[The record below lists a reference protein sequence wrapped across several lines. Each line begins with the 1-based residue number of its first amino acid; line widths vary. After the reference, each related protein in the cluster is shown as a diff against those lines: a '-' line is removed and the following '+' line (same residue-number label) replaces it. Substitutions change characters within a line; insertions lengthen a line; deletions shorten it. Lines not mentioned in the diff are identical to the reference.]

1 MFSFSEYYEKKTT
14 FFLFDVII
22 VVLSSG
28 LFLVCS
34 PSLHPFLFFPIYH
47 MFTLENCFKSTNYFL
62 CSNCITLMFQLIFVK
77 NFVLCFYCVS
87 FIGVT
92 WSSCLSW
99 SLAFHG
105 SSFPER
111 LCVCV
116 CVCVCISVCL
126 RMYIIHFECYSFS
139 MYIDQ
144 ALQCSILG
152 SKVEDIIMILLL
164 CFVIALSLFL
174 QLFIR

>member
-1 MFSFSEYYEKKTT
+1 MLASLVSP
-14 FFLFDVII
+14 DP
-22 VVLSSG
+22 VVYLD
-28 LFLVCS
+28 LW
-34 PSLHPFLFFPIYH
+34 PF
-47 MFTLENCFKSTNYFL
+47 MVQVSQKD
-62 CSNCITLMFQLIFVK
+62 
-77 NFVLCFYCVS
+77 CV
-87 FIGVT
+87 
-92 WSSCLSW
+92 
-99 SLAFHG
+99 
-105 SSFPER
+105 
-111 LCVCV
+111 CVCV